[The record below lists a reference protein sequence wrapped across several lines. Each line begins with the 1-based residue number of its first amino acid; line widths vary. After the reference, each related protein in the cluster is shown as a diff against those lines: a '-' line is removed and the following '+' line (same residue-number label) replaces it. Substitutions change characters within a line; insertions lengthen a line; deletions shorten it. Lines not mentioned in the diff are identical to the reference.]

1 MTRFRR
7 SLVLAAA
14 LVAASVTIATPSL
27 ARDRG
32 RHFPLPPVPHLR
44 PPVPPVPFIGSD
56 SHMYRGYRDDR
67 YRNDRYR
74 NDRRDDRYRD
84 RRYRQDR
91 YRNDRYRY
99 DRHRDDRYGSRWNGR
114 SYDGL
119 VWVPG
124 HYNRWGRWIPGHWRS
139 RY

>member
-1 MTRFRR
+1 MTRSHR

-14 LVAASVTIATPSL
+14 LVAASVTIAAPSV
-27 ARDRG
+27 AHDRQAG
-32 RHFPLPPVPHLR
+32 FPLPPAPHFR
-44 PPVPPVPFIGSD
+44 PPLPPLPPFVDSGS
-56 SHMYRGYRDDR
+56 HRYRGDRDDR

-74 NDRRDDRYRD
+74 DRRH
-84 RRYRQDR
+84 RQ
-91 YRNDRYRY
+91 DRYRY
-99 DRHRDDRYGSRWNGR
+99 DRYRYDRYRGDRYGSRWNGR
-114 SYDGL
+114 PYDGL